1 MKKRNKITVIGAGN
15 VGSSTVQRL
24 AEKEIADLVLLDI
37 VPDLPQGKVL
47 DILES
52 SPLVRFN
59 TRIVGTNQYADTA
72 GSDILVIT
80 SGVARKPGMS
90 RDDLLKTNASIVAQV
105 TRQAVQH
112 SPDSVIIVVSN
123 PLDAMTYVASRVSQ
137 FPKNRIVG
145 MAGVLDTARFRTFI
159 AQEIG
164 VSVENVNAFV
174 LGGHGDSMVPSI
186 RYTTV
191 VGIPVTE
198 LIPKERLDL
207 IIKRTK
213 EGGAEIVSLLK
224 TGSAYYAPSAAVVE
238 MVEAILKNK
247 NKILPCAAY
256 CQGEYGIKD
265 LFVGVPVKLGLNGVE
280 KIIEISLT
288 SEEKNGILQSA
299 EAVSQLCKS
308 IDKLSL

>member
-24 AEKEIADLVLLDI
+24 AEKEMADLVLLDI
-37 VPDLPQGKVL
+37 VPDLPQGKAL

-52 SPLVRFN
+52 SPIYRFN
-59 TRIVGTNQYADTA
+59 VKIRGTNDYADTA
-72 GSDILVIT
+72 GSDIVVIT
-80 SGVARKPGMS
+80 SGIARKPGMS

-105 TRQAVQH
+105 TRDVARH
-112 SPDSVIIVVSN
+112 SPDAILIVVSN
-123 PLDAMTYVASRVSQ
+123 PLDAMTYVASKVSQ
-137 FPKNRIVG
+137 FPKNRIIG
-145 MAGVLDTARFRTFI
+145 MAGGLDTARFRTFI
-159 AQEIG
+159 AMEIG

-174 LGGHGDSMVPSI
+174 LGGHGDSMVPAT

-191 VGIPVTE
+191 VGIPVAE
-198 LIPKERLDL
+198 LIPKERLDQ

-224 TGSAYYAPSAAVVE
+224 TGSAYYAPSAAIVE
-238 MVEAILKNK
+238 MVETILKNK

-265 LFVGVPVKLGLNGVE
+265 LFVGVPAKLGLNGVE

-288 SEEKNGILQSA
+288 QEEKTGVLQSA
-299 EAVSQLCKS
+299 EAVAQLCQS
-308 IDKLSL
+308 IDKLAL

>member
-1 MKKRNKITVIGAGN
+1 MKKRNKITIIGAGN
-15 VGSSTVQRL
+15 VGSSTAQRL
-24 AEKEIADLVLLDI
+24 AEKEIADLVLLDV
-37 VPDLPQGKVL
+37 VPDLPQGKAL

-52 SPLVRFN
+52 SPLSRFN
-59 TRIVGTNQYADTA
+59 TKLVGTNDYADTA
-72 GSDILVIT
+72 GSDIVVIT

-90 RDDLLKTNASIVAQV
+90 RDDLLKTNATIVAQV
-105 TRQAVQH
+105 TREVARY
-112 SPDSVIIVVSN
+112 SPDSILIVVSN
-123 PLDAMTYVASRVSQ
+123 PLDAMTYVASKISRFS
-137 FPKNRIVG
+137 KNRIVG

-159 AQEIG
+159 AMEIG

-198 LIPKERLDL
+198 LISKDRLDQ

-213 EGGAEIVSLLK
+213 EGGAEIVGLLK

-265 LFVGVPVKLGLNGVE
+265 LFVGVPVKLGINGVE

-288 SEEKNGILQSA
+288 QEEKSGLLKSS
-299 EAVSQLCKS
+299 EAVAQLCQS
-308 IDKLSL
+308 IDKLGL